1 MTPVPDWVVD
11 RGESDRAVA
20 AVCANPSGRAVAI
33 TTSLEGAGG
42 FGKTT
47 LATVVCAHPRVR
59 RHFRRRVFTITI
71 GRDVRGRAAIATR
84 SPRPRASSPATPR
97 RSTIPPAR
105 ARTSAVCSTSD
116 PGCSWSWTT
125 CGGQPSWPRS
135 SSAAIAASV
144 S

>member
-105 ARTSAVCSTSD
+105 ARTSAVVTAV
-116 PGCSWSWTT
+116 GV
-125 CGGQPSWPRS
+125 GGSSPSPCTPERLDRS
-135 SSAAIAASV
+135 
-144 S
+144 